1 MEPPHHLTFGP
12 FCLDVT
18 HGRLWRGEQPIALRP
33 RSLAVLQ
40 YLVEHPGRLL
50 TKAELRRQVWAGTHV
65 TDIVLRVSI
74 REIRAALGDSAT
86 TPHYVETVGQEG
98 YRFLVG
104 GEPALPPPL
113 KTGPMVGRQRE
124 VAILEQWFQRAASG
138 HPQIGFV
145 SGEVGVGKTTVV
157 DLFLDRLT
165 AGGGA
170 RITRGQCVEHYGMGE
185 PYLALLGALE
195 RFGHGLHGAPL
206 IAVLRRRAP
215 MWLAQF
221 PGLVSDTE
229 LERLQRQ
236 VHGATPGTHAARA
249 RPRARDAG
257 GRHTAGAGA

>member
-1 MEPPHHLTFGP
+1 MEPPHHYTFGP

-18 HGRLWRGEQPIALRP
+18 HGRLWRGEHPIALRP

-50 TKAELRRQVWAGTHV
+50 TKAELRQQVWAGTHV

-98 YRFLVG
+98 YRFSWG
-104 GEPALPPPL
+104 RASDAPPP

-124 VAILEQWFQRAASG
+124 IAILEQWFQRAASG

-157 DLFLDRLT
+157 DLFWT
-165 AGGGA
+165 VSG
-170 RITRGQCVEHYGMGE
+170 RGQRADHPGQCIEHCGMGE
-185 PYLALLGALE
+185 PYLPLLAALE
-195 RFGHGLHGAPL
+195 RFGHGL
-206 IAVLRRRAP
+206 RRRRPAAP
-215 MWLAQF
+215 ARWLAHS
-221 PGLVSDTE
+221 GLATDTE
-229 LERLQRQ
+229 LERQ
-236 VHGATPGTHAARA
+236 VPGTWATPRRVRA
-249 RPRARDAG
+249 RPRAGDAG

>member
-1 MEPPHHLTFGP
+1 MASAFKFSRVLASICSNAVQADLEEALMESPHHLTFGP

-18 HGRLWRGEQPIALRP
+18 HGRLWRGNQPIALRP

-40 YLVEHPGRLL
+40 YLVEHHGRLL
-50 TKAELRRQVWAGTHV
+50 TKAELRRHVWAGTHV

-74 REIRAALGDSAT
+74 WEIRAALGDSAT
-86 TPHYVETVGQEG
+86 TPCYVETVGQEG

-104 GEPALPPPL
+104 GEPVQPRPL

-165 AGGGA
+165 AGGGE

-185 PYLALLGALE
+185 PYLPLLGALE
-195 RFGHGLHGAPL
+195 RCGH
-206 IAVLRRRAP
+206 
-215 MWLAQF
+215 
-221 PGLVSDTE
+221 
-229 LERLQRQ
+229 
-236 VHGATPGTHAARA
+236 
-249 RPRARDAG
+249 
-257 GRHTAGAGA
+257 